1 MPCCCWLIS
10 RNSYALL
17 RFCNFT
23 PAQIFLILYF
33 LLYTKHRIR
42 FSCTHCSSSG
52 GSNNAFHYICSIR
65 RVGPYSSSVSVSII
79 IAQTVLLRS
88 YYNNCLQGPWYIIS
102 VYSLEKCVFITAHCA
117 HTLPSPLRDSHI
129 FRAPEIRMHFSF
141 FSSSAEKKRQREK
154 KSHYYLEIDRRYDLT
169 AICWLLPPPH
179 PPPISSQQ
187 NFEIPY

>member
-1 MPCCCWLIS
+1 MCVSLSICTEQRRAIQATLSTKCLADIARANRQNYKYLLLYCIYSRNEAKKLICRLSFFWQPQENGKNLTLPQRYRSAYKQQIQQFFPPLNSMPCCCWLIS

-65 RVGPYSSSVSVSII
+65 RGSVSVSII
-79 IAQTVLLRS
+79 IA
-88 YYNNCLQGPWYIIS
+88 
-102 VYSLEKCVFITAHCA
+102 
-117 HTLPSPLRDSHI
+117 
-129 FRAPEIRMHFSF
+129 
-141 FSSSAEKKRQREK
+141 
-154 KSHYYLEIDRRYDLT
+154 
-169 AICWLLPPPH
+169 
-179 PPPISSQQ
+179 
-187 NFEIPY
+187 